1 MLSGD
6 ISEYQEYFANRH
18 HNRHYYHRKPHF
30 LSLLHLYVPPKAEA
44 YNGQVTEGKLYEGE
58 DDADDGD
65 DWFKGP
71 LKFKRHIDDDL
82 RKGSDGR
89 RADDYAVIDPLK
101 QGHGPGRGS
110 DTGRGGGG
118 SRGRGGGSSSRGRS
132 WRDDGGSATRR

>member
-1 MLSGD
+1 MASLNIRNTWLIAIIFVTSNKGDVHCLLSRVTFP
-6 ISEYQEYFANRH
+6 S
-18 HNRHYYHRKPHF
+18 
-30 LSLLHLYVPPKAEA
+30 VPTKVEA

-101 QGHGPGRGS
+101 QGHGN
-110 DTGRGGGG
+110 DTGRGGG
-118 SRGRGGGSSSRGRS
+118 SRGRGGGSSSRGRG
-132 WRDDGGSATRR
+132 WKDGGGSATRR

>member
-1 MLSGD
+1 MVTSQNIRNTSPTAITIVTTIIVTLTSSPCY
-6 ISEYQEYFANRH
+6 IF
-18 HNRHYYHRKPHF
+18 
-30 LSLLHLYVPPKAEA
+30 YVPTQAEA

-101 QGHGPGRGS
+101 QGHEPGRGN
-110 DTGRGGGG
+110 DTGRGGGGGG

-132 WRDDGGSATRR
+132 WRDDGGSSTRR